1 MKKLIL
7 ALLFASTPALAAP
20 EDHSARL
27 LFLLNLIDQVPNVAQ
42 LAEAGVDPSGQALY
56 AVAADASLPRYPRA
70 RAAGLLGRYPSVE
83 ARGALARLLTE
94 SNDLEVRVQAV
105 AGLSYQEGA
114 AALPRLQGLLQDREP
129 ELRAAAIRGL
139 RRIDTPSARRVLE
152 QHRRVEAEGWV
163 KATIPTP

>member
-7 ALLFASTPALAAP
+7 ALSLFAAPAWAAP
-20 EDHSARL
+20 EDHPERL

-42 LAEAGVDPSGQALY
+42 LAEAGVDPTGRALY
-56 AVAADASLPRYPRA
+56 AVAADPSLPRYPRA
-70 RAAGLLGRYPSVE
+70 RAAGLLGRYASVE
-83 ARGALARLLTE
+83 ARGSLARLLTE

-114 AALPRLQGLLQDREP
+114 AALPRLKALLAEREP

-139 RRIDTPSARRVLE
+139 QRINTPSARRLLE
-152 QHRRVEAEGWV
+152 QHQKVETEGWV
-163 KATIPTP
+163 KATLPTP